1 MFAKD
6 ILFPFRFVIL
16 KKVPRDLLHE
26 LKVPKRILAYLDTPF
41 YYSEQ
46 IADWADLEPQLA
58 HAAAAATATGP
69 ESEPIPTE
77 ALPTGGATGKF
88 IKHQVTTY
96 VIYRPNFTSKGSG

>member
-1 MFAKD
+1 MIFFLKD
-6 ILFPFRFVIL
+6 TMYILFPFRFVIL

-58 HAAAAATATGP
+58 HAAAAATATVPG
-69 ESEPIPTE
+69 SEPIPTE
-77 ALPTGGATGKF
+77 AGPTGPTGVATGK
-88 IKHQVTTY
+88 
-96 VIYRPNFTSKGSG
+96 

>member
-1 MFAKD
+1 MKHVCKI
-6 ILFPFRFVIL
+6 ILFIPFRFVIL

-58 HAAAAATATGP
+58 QAAAAATATGP
-69 ESEPIPTE
+69 GSEPIPTE
-77 ALPTGGATGKF
+77 AGPTGPTGDATGKF
-88 IKHQVTTY
+88 IHQLCIHT
-96 VIYRPNFTSKGSG
+96 